1 MTLWFIDPYA
11 PFTTTFRGSAM
22 HHTVHVE
29 PIYTYSLQV
38 SELTGINFISNT
50 CELAAV
56 CRVSKLSSE
65 CERVLSSSLFNST

>member
-1 MTLWFIDPYA
+1 
-11 PFTTTFRGSAM
+11 M

-29 PIYTYSLQV
+29 PIYTYSIQV